1 MCLWSP
7 TSLSPLSQLCY
18 QILLFFSF
26 QFVNISLSQR
36 VGVTIYVFLNS
47 VLPVTVTINS
57 DCTLKYLAK
66 IFILNINVR
75 TTTLE
80 NLVQLV
86 WRWYLVNNMLLEML
100 RWAKLQPV
108 LKPSRIY
115 NSQHNQMTQK
125 SYQTYEKTVR
135 INNLKESAKIALT
148 KMYLLQ
154 ETEETLKTAF
164 KILLN
169 KIL

>member
-1 MCLWSP
+1 M
-7 TSLSPLSQLCY
+7 
-18 QILLFFSF
+18 
-26 QFVNISLSQR
+26 
-36 VGVTIYVFLNS
+36 
-47 VLPVTVTINS
+47 
-57 DCTLKYLAK
+57 
-66 IFILNINVR
+66 
-75 TTTLE
+75 
-80 NLVQLV
+80 
-86 WRWYLVNNMLLEML
+86 
-100 RWAKLQPV
+100 